1 MTIPKGQCNQTSNDN
16 KLHNFFLQFSK
27 LKQAFIN
34 NCICNA
40 YTCILDIKSWFA
52 YKKQTDVTNLNMI
65 LSYEIVD
72 LHRFYIYTR
81 LYQVKCSKLQRN
93 DKKYSMI
100 QHQSLKQNCHYDI
113 IEPEISYVFVYKN
126 LFQLRNVIRSEYL
139 PYCDLT
145 QLVLMCFC
153 YVIRVR
159 GGGKRLF
166 WTADVLLFK
175 FEVHENRNWVY
186 FGTQTMETI

>member
-1 MTIPKGQCNQTSNDN
+1 
-16 KLHNFFLQFSK
+16 
-27 LKQAFIN
+27 
-34 NCICNA
+34 
-40 YTCILDIKSWFA
+40 
-52 YKKQTDVTNLNMI
+52 
-65 LSYEIVD
+65 
-72 LHRFYIYTR
+72 
-81 LYQVKCSKLQRN
+81 
-93 DKKYSMI
+93 MI

-145 QLVLMCFC
+145 YLVLMCFC

-186 FGTQTMETI
+186 FGTQTMETIGRNQWVF